1 MSKIKSLTRVALLR
15 RPWLTYGQ
23 VRDEISPHVTK
34 VANGTVGVYGAEI
47 RPEIGCTLTTQSGRE
62 ELHVDLERYEAAGV
76 KYGIMTADRE
86 KLLNAS
92 TPNRKVVVI
101 SPKVAMKT
109 LLDDLEPASPAVI
122 DAAKTIVEQITGDLD
137 VKLSKMRKGDLVGLP
152 YKARTIEERLAL
164 HEATHAALAGKDA
177 SIREDLT
184 AKVEA
189 AELRCTSAREAV
201 KELEAD
207 LAAARRELDEAQEAL
222 AFLDSLTEAPFS
234 VIRAVLG

>member
-34 VANGTVGVYGAEI
+34 VATGTVGVYGAEI
-47 RPEIGCTLTTQSGRE
+47 RPEIGCILTTQQNRKE
-62 ELHVDLERYEAAGV
+62 ELHVDLAKYEAACD
-76 KYGIMTADRE
+76 KYGVIGADKAE
-86 KLLNAS
+86 LLAAS
-92 TPNRKVVVI
+92 TPSRKVVVI
-101 SPKVAMKT
+101 APKVG
-109 LLDDLEPASPAVI
+109 LFL
-122 DAAKTIVEQITGDLD
+122 
-137 VKLSKMRKGDLVGLP
+137 GLP
-152 YKARTIEERLAL
+152 NRVQTVEERLAL

-184 AKVEA
+184 AKLEA